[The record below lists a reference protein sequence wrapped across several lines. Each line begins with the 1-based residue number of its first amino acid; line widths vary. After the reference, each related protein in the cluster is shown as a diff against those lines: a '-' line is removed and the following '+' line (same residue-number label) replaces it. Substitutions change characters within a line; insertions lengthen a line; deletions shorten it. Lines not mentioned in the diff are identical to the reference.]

1 MTAIWHNDGSGWR
14 ILNPKGFPDE
24 AALHTLVEE
33 APQLLP
39 LSGTPRLAIIGREV
53 HLGSGY
59 ADLLGVEPSGR
70 LALIEVKLSKNAE
83 ARRAVVAQV
92 LTYAAYLRGMT
103 RETLEQEV
111 LAAYLRGHEHES
123 LDHLLIAAVQDG
135 SFDPAAFD
143 SGLRTNLTDGRFRLV
158 LVLDEAPS
166 ELIRLVGYLEQTAD
180 LIIDLITV
188 SSYGLGDQR
197 ILVPQRV
204 DPERPEQASV
214 AKAPTPAQ
222 GSVFEGSV
230 EYEKVLSALPEPARI
245 KAMDLLKWAR
255 ELEHRGLARLITYRA
270 VAGYASLLPFVKGED
285 AGLVT
290 LWSKSQTQVWRS
302 VFQRRAPRAL
312 ARLEVL
318 MAPSHVGQGSGVKA
332 VTGDILSVLT
342 AAYEEA
348 AGIEPRST
356 DN

>member
-1 MTAIWHNDGSGWR
+1 MTAIWHNDGTGWR

-39 LSGTPRLAIIGREV
+39 LSGTPKLAIIGREV

-59 ADLLGVEPSGR
+59 ADLLGAEPSGR
-70 LALIEVKLSKNAE
+70 LAIIEVKLAKNAE

-103 RETLEQEV
+103 REALEQVV
-111 LAAYLRGHEHES
+111 LAAYLKGREHES
-123 LDHLLIAAVQDG
+123 LDQLLMAAVQDG
-135 SFDPAAFD
+135 SFDAPAFD
-143 SGLRTNLTDGRFRLV
+143 AGLRANLADGRFRLV
-158 LVLDEAPS
+158 LVLDEAPT

-180 LIIDLITV
+180 LVIDLITV

-197 ILVPQRV
+197 VLVPQRV
-204 DPERPEQASV
+204 DPERQEQVPV
-214 AKAPTPAQ
+214 AKASAPAQ
-222 GSVFEGSV
+222 GAMYEGSA
-230 EYEKVLSALPEPARI
+230 EYEKVVSALPELER
-245 KAMDLLKWAR
+245 KRAMELLGWAR
-255 ELEHRGLARLITYRA
+255 ELEHRGLARLRTYRA
-270 VAGYASLLPFVKGED
+270 EAGYASLLPYTKAED

-302 VFQRRAPRAL
+302 VFQRRAPHAL
-312 ARLEVL
+312 AGLEKL
-318 MAPSHVGQGSGVKA
+318 MAPAHVGQGSGIKV
-332 VTGDILSVLT
+332 VTDDLLKVLT

-348 AGIEPRST
+348 AGVGPTST
-356 DN
+356 TY